1 MLLQHLTNMPFM
13 TLLPAYLDCSKSVL
27 IHKSLTKNIYINTNM
42 EVAISEDTASVVKDS
57 INREIVLLESKINLL
72 ESEIKKFEEK
82 YQLTSPEFE
91 VKFDSGNLDDSQDF
105 FEWWGLIRGLKTLE
119 DNLIK
124 AKSVVT
130 YW

>member
-1 MLLQHLTNMPFM
+1 
-13 TLLPAYLDCSKSVL
+13 
-27 IHKSLTKNIYINTNM
+27 M
-42 EVAISEDTASVVKDS
+42 EVAISEDVAPVVKDS

-105 FEWWGLIRGLKTLE
+105 FEWWGLIRGLKTLK
-119 DNLIK
+119 DKLIK